1 MPHKSAKVI
10 KNGSLSEW
18 PQHPHNRSHRR
29 RNMRDSMVE
38 KPYLKRKSLRIKIN
52 QNLAMSPGYIIVK
65 LYSVEDRDKCK
76 VYHTMDKLLEKEQQL
91 N

>member
-1 MPHKSAKVI
+1 
-10 KNGSLSEW
+10 
-18 PQHPHNRSHRR
+18 
-29 RNMRDSMVE
+29 MRDSVVE
-38 KPYLKRKSLRIKIN
+38 MPYLKRKSLRIKIN

-65 LYSVEDRDKCK
+65 LYSVEDGDKCK